1 MARYRPPATALP
13 HIPSEPSPAPDDR
26 LTGRTPHAHL
36 ATLYV
41 DRHQDGPETVIVLT
55 GALDHDSAHLFTA
68 TMAEVLS
75 AGVRA
80 IHVDLS
86 AVAFCDCGGLTALLR
101 AKHEARTKG
110 WMFQPQAPSP
120 AVLHLLALTGS
131 AETLLGR
138 QAGAPAQL
146 NHAKAA

>member
-1 MARYRPPATALP
+1 MR
-13 HIPSEPSPAPDDR
+13 IS
-26 LTGRTPHAHL
+26 TPLH
-36 ATLYV
+36 V
-41 DRHQDGPETVIVLT
+41 DRHQGGPDTVIVLT

-80 IHVDLS
+80 INVDLS

-101 AKHEARTKG
+101 AKHEARTEG
-110 WMFQPQAPSP
+110 WVFQAQAPSP

-138 QAGAPAQL
+138 QPGAPAHM
-146 NHAKAA
+146 NHAEAAR